1 MLFRSGVEGILGIR
15 REGEWL
21 IVDPCI
27 SSQWPAFEATI
38 TLGETQY
45 VIRVEN
51 PTQANRSIK
60 QAQLDGS
67 AFDCANGQVRLR
79 LDGKAHRVTLTL

>member
-1 MLFRSGVEGILGIR
+1 MHRSGVEGILGIR

-45 VIRVEN
+45 VIRVDN
-51 PTQANRSIK
+51 PTQRNRGIK
-60 QAQLDGS
+60 QAQLDERPL
-67 AFDCANGQVRLR
+67 DCADGHVRLQ
-79 LDGKAHRVTLTL
+79 LDGAQHRVVLTL